1 MGYYQKFHKKNNNRG
16 FNNNG
21 NNWQKPSYRKP
32 PYDPAKEAE
41 KKLKEEEKRLT
52 HEQLEKYIPI
62 FNSLDILHC
71 VGMFNK
77 IRKKIT
83 KQSRQILKMLI
94 VNKLLYHNPMIP
106 WEGEI
111 PDEVKEVNEYIE
123 FLKIKNLEYTGKEK
137 PENQWELNLRCI
149 RGISHTFE
157 STALTDQFSIFGEK
171 VLKKLSESGRNNVQI

>member
-1 MGYYQKFHKKNNNRG
+1 MYYQGKIELFDEYLPGILMVYGSSIEDDSYIEDLKKRNRMGYYQKFHKKNNKNWQNKG
-16 FNNNG
+16 NNNY
-21 NNWQKPSYRKP
+21 QKPSYRKP

-41 KKLKEEEKRLT
+41 KKLKEEEKILT
-52 HEQLEKYIPI
+52 HDQLEKYIPI

-83 KQSRQILKMLI
+83 KSSRQILKMLI
-94 VNKLLYHNPMIP
+94 VNKLLYHNPLIP

-123 FLKIKNLEYTGKEK
+123 FLKIKNLEYTGQEK
-137 PENQWELNLRCI
+137 QENQ
-149 RGISHTFE
+149 
-157 STALTDQFSIFGEK
+157 
-171 VLKKLSESGRNNVQI
+171 

>member
-16 FNNNG
+16 FNNGGHGYNNGG

-123 FLKIKNLEYTGKEK
+123 FLRIKNLEYTGQEK
-137 PENQWELNLRCI
+137 PENQ
-149 RGISHTFE
+149 
-157 STALTDQFSIFGEK
+157 
-171 VLKKLSESGRNNVQI
+171 

>member
-1 MGYYQKFHKKNNNRG
+1 MLTSLILIIYSININNFIGTGNRKTLKNGKKLVTLDYIMGYYQKFHKKNNYNG
-16 FNNNG
+16 GHGYNNGG

-32 PYDPAKEAE
+32 PYDPAKAAE

-123 FLKIKNLEYTGKEK
+123 FLKIKDLVYTGKEK
-137 PENQWELNLRCI
+137 PE
-149 RGISHTFE
+149 
-157 STALTDQFSIFGEK
+157 EK
-171 VLKKLSESGRNNVQI
+171 HEN